1 MKQHAA
7 ALINEWGLKKMTTET
22 KIEFREIEDSQ
33 QRHVRHQGME
43 AMQVLDVI
51 EKDFS
56 ENPKAMQYFYDL
68 FRDVYCN
75 GIKPHPGKEMI
86 GTMCVQVPDEIIYA
100 AGGVPVRM
108 CNGFY
113 TDEEVGAEFMPAK
126 SCSLV
131 KASLGMLKSKTNP
144 YSDGIKTIVNPTTCD
159 QKKKS
164 AGIMKEMGY
173 NVYDME
179 LPPVK
184 ESEIGR
190 EYWRRSVRQFTK
202 EVGKITGNKVTKKG
216 LKKTISKIGRAQNA
230 YHRLNEARK
239 LVPLPFLGK
248 DMFIVTNAFFFDDID
263 RWTLATEKLADEIDQ
278 RVIDK
283 HNTAG
288 KRSPRIVFTGSPPVF
303 PNLKVPL
310 MIEQSDAVIV
320 ADETCSSNRLLNDM
334 VSVDE
339 WFMYDM
345 VDAVAD
351 RYLKSCTCPIF
362 TMNDDRIRRL
372 IELVRSSKADGVIYQ
387 AFAGCGVYE
396 MEQRSVAKAMEK
408 EGIPMLYI
416 ETDYSPSQGGQLS
429 TRIEA
434 FVESLKARSRRK

>member
-1 MKQHAA
+1 MT
-7 ALINEWGLKKMTTET
+7 INTEQ
-22 KIEFREIEDSQ
+22 REIENSI
-33 QRHVRHQGME
+33 QRHSRHQGME
-43 AMQVLDVI
+43 AMLVLDIV
-51 EKDFS
+51 EKGFAD
-56 ENPKAMQYFYDL
+56 NPKNMRYFYDL
-68 FRDVYCN
+68 FRNVYCE
-75 GIKPHPGKEMI
+75 GIKPHPDKEMI
-86 GTMCVQVPDEIIYA
+86 GTMCVQVPDEIIHA
-100 AGGVPVRM
+100 AGGIPVRM

-113 TDEEVGAEFMPAK
+113 TDEELGGEFMPAK

-131 KASLGMLKSKTNP
+131 KASLGMLKSETNP
-144 YSDGIKTIVNPTTCD
+144 YSASIKTIVNPTTCD

-164 AGIMKEMGY
+164 AGMMREMGY
-173 NVYDME
+173 SVYDME

-190 EYWRRSVRQFTK
+190 EYWRRSVRKFTK
-202 EVGKITGNKVTKKG
+202 EVGKITGKKVTRKG
-216 LKKTISKIGRAQNA
+216 LKQTIAKIGRAQLA

-239 LVPLPFLGK
+239 LAPLPFLGK
-248 DMFIVTNAFFFDDID
+248 DMFMVTNAFFFDDLE
-263 RWTLATEKLADEIDQ
+263 RWTEATEKLADEIEQ
-278 RVIDK
+278 RVKD
-283 HNTAG
+283 NYNAAG
-288 KRSPRIVFTGSPPVF
+288 RRSPRIVFTGSPPVF
-303 PNLKVPL
+303 PNLKLPL

-372 IELVRSSKADGVIYQ
+372 IELVHTYHADGLIYQ

-396 MEQRSVAKAMEK
+396 MEQRSVARAMEK
-408 EGIPMLYI
+408 AGIPMLYV

-429 TRIEA
+429 TRVEA
-434 FVESLKARSRRK
+434 FVESLKARRRRK

>member
-1 MKQHAA
+1 MS
-7 ALINEWGLKKMTTET
+7 ALPEH
-22 KIEFREIEDSQ
+22 EIESGQ
-33 QRHVRHQGME
+33 QRHARHQGME
-43 AMQVLDVI
+43 ASGVLDQV
-51 EKDFS
+51 EKGFAG
-56 ENPKAMQYFYDL
+56 NPAAMQYFYDL
-68 FRDVYCN
+68 FRNVYCN
-75 GIKPHPGKEMI
+75 GIKPHPDKQTI
-86 GTMCVQVPDEIIYA
+86 GTMCVQIPDEIIHA

-113 TDEEVGAEFMPAK
+113 TDEEVGSEFMPAK

-131 KASLGMLKSKTNP
+131 KASLGMLKSQTNP

-159 QKKKS
+159 QKKKA
-164 AGIMKEMGY
+164 AGMMREMGY
-173 NVYDME
+173 QVYDME

-184 ESEIGR
+184 ESEEGR
-190 EYWRRSVRQFTK
+190 EYWRRSVRKFTRHIGNLT
-202 EVGKITGNKVTKKG
+202 GKKVTRKG
-216 LKKTISKIGRAQNA
+216 LKQTIQQVGRAQLA
-230 YHRLNEARK
+230 YHRLNDLRRQT
-239 LVPLPFLGK
+239 PIPILGK
-248 DMFIVTNAFFFDDID
+248 DIFMVTNAYFFDDLA
-263 RWTLATEKLADEIDQ
+263 RWTAATEALCAEIES
-278 RVIDK
+278 RVE
-283 HNTAG
+283 HGYNAAG
-288 KRSPRIVFTGSPPVF
+288 RRSPRIVFTGSPPVF
-303 PNLKVPL
+303 PNLKLPL
-310 MIEQSDAVIV
+310 MIEQADGVIV

-372 IELVRSSKADGVIYQ
+372 IELFRTFNADGIIYQ
-387 AFAGCGVYE
+387 AFAGCSVYE

-416 ETDYSPSQGGQLS
+416 ETDYSPSHSGQLS

-434 FVESLKARSRRK
+434 FIESLKARGRHKQ

>member
-1 MKQHAA
+1 
-7 ALINEWGLKKMTTET
+7 MTIKTET
-22 KIEFREIEDSQ
+22 REIENSI
-33 QRHVRHQGME
+33 QRHSRHQGME
-43 AMQVLDVI
+43 AMQVLDIV
-51 EKDFS
+51 EKGFAD
-56 ENPKAMQYFYDL
+56 NPEGMKYFYDL
-68 FRDVYCN
+68 FRDVYCD
-75 GIKPHPGKEMI
+75 GIKPHPDKEMI
-86 GTMCVQVPDEIIYA
+86 GTLCVQVPDEIIHA
-100 AGGVPVRM
+100 AGGIPVRM

-113 TDEEVGAEFMPAK
+113 TDEELGGEFMPAK

-164 AGIMKEMGY
+164 ASMMREMGY
-173 NVYDME
+173 QVYDME

-190 EYWRRSVRQFTK
+190 EYWRRSVRLFTR
-202 EVGKITGNKVTKKG
+202 EVGKITGKKVTRKA
-216 LKKTISKIGRAQNA
+216 LKKTIAKIGRAQLA
-230 YHRLNEARK
+230 YHRLNDARK
-239 LVPLPFLGK
+239 LTPLPFLGK
-248 DMFIVTNAFFFDDID
+248 DMFMVTNAFFFDDLE
-263 RWTLATEKLADEIDQ
+263 RWTEAAEKLADEIEQ
-278 RVIDK
+278 RVK
-283 HNTAG
+283 TGYNAAG
-288 KRSPRIVFTGSPPVF
+288 RRSPRIVFTGSPPVF
-303 PNLKVPL
+303 PNLKLPL

-372 IELVRSSKADGVIYQ
+372 IELVRTYNADGLIYQ

-396 MEQRSVAKAMEK
+396 MEQRSVARAMEK
-408 EGIPMLYI
+408 AGIPMLYV

-429 TRIEA
+429 TRVEA
-434 FVESLKARSRRK
+434 FVESLKARRRRR

>member
-1 MKQHAA
+1 
-7 ALINEWGLKKMTTET
+7 MTTET
-22 KIEFREIEDSQ
+22 EQREIEDST
-33 QRHVRHQGME
+33 QRHSRHQGME
-43 AMQVLDVI
+43 AMQVLDIV
-51 EKDFS
+51 EQGFS

-75 GIKPHPGKEMI
+75 GIKPHPDKEMI
-86 GTMCVQVPDEIIYA
+86 GTMCVQVPDEIIHA
-100 AGGVPVRM
+100 AGGIPVRM

-113 TDEEVGAEFMPAK
+113 TDEELGGEFMPAK

-164 AGIMKEMGY
+164 AGMMKEMGY
-173 NVYDME
+173 KVYDME

-202 EVGKITGNKVTKKG
+202 QVGKITGKKVTRKG
-216 LKKTISKIGRAQNA
+216 LKQTIAKIGRAQVA
-230 YHRLNEARK
+230 YHRINEMRK
-239 LVPLPFLGK
+239 LTPLPFLGK
-248 DMFIVTNAFFFDDID
+248 DMFMVTNAFFFDDLE
-263 RWTLATEKLADEIDQ
+263 RWTVATEKLADEIEQ
-278 RVIDK
+278 RAKDGY
-283 HNTAG
+283 NTAG
-288 KRSPRIVFTGSPPVF
+288 RRSPRIVFTGSPPVF
-303 PNLKVPL
+303 PNLKLPL

-372 IELVRSSKADGVIYQ
+372 IELVRSSNADGVIYQ
-387 AFAGCGVYE
+387 PLPVAGFMKWNNAVW
-396 MEQRSVAKAMEK
+396 
-408 EGIPMLYI
+408 L
-416 ETDYSPSQGGQLS
+416 
-429 TRIEA
+429 
-434 FVESLKARSRRK
+434 RRWNKKVFPCCM

>member
-1 MKQHAA
+1 
-7 ALINEWGLKKMTTET
+7 MTIKTET
-22 KIEFREIEDSQ
+22 REIENSI
-33 QRHVRHQGME
+33 QRHSRHQGME
-43 AMQVLDVI
+43 AMQVLDIV
-51 EKDFS
+51 EKGFAD
-56 ENPKAMQYFYDL
+56 NPEGMKYFYDL
-68 FRDVYCN
+68 FRDVYCD
-75 GIKPHPGKEMI
+75 GIKPHPDKEMI
-86 GTMCVQVPDEIIYA
+86 GTMCVQVPDEIIHA
-100 AGGVPVRM
+100 AGGIPVRM

-113 TDEEVGAEFMPAK
+113 TDEELGGEFMPAK

-164 AGIMKEMGY
+164 ASMMREMGY
-173 NVYDME
+173 QVYDME

-190 EYWRRSVRQFTK
+190 EYWRRSVRLFTR
-202 EVGKITGNKVTKKG
+202 EVGKITGKKVTRKA
-216 LKKTISKIGRAQNA
+216 LKKTIAKIGRAQLA
-230 YHRLNEARK
+230 YHRLNDARK
-239 LVPLPFLGK
+239 LTPLPFLGK
-248 DMFIVTNAFFFDDID
+248 DMFMVTNAFFFDDLE
-263 RWTLATEKLADEIDQ
+263 RWTEATEKLAAEIEQ
-278 RVIDK
+278 RVK
-283 HNTAG
+283 TGYNAAG
-288 KRSPRIVFTGSPPVF
+288 RRSPRIVFTGSPPVF
-303 PNLKVPL
+303 PNLKLPL

-372 IELVRSSKADGVIYQ
+372 IELVRTYNADGLIYQ

-396 MEQRSVAKAMEK
+396 MEQRSVARAMEK
-408 EGIPMLYI
+408 AGIPMLYV

-429 TRIEA
+429 TRVEA
-434 FVESLKARSRRK
+434 FVESLKARRRRR